1 MKKRGIQPLDEPHI
15 VQVIYD
21 KDGRRIGAIADNY
34 VVKTKAEVNQILDNI
49 ARIYGDH
56 LRRKAEREY
65 SQVHF
70 IEEKQEE
77 LEI

>member
-1 MKKRGIQPLDEPHI
+1 MKKRGVQPLDEPHI
-15 VQVIYD
+15 VQIVYD
-21 KDGRRIGAIADNY
+21 KNVRRMGAVADNY
-34 VVKTKAEVNQILDNI
+34 VVKENAEVEQILENI
-49 ARIYGDH
+49 ARIYGNH

-65 SQVHF
+65 SQAHF